1 MVVAEKE
8 DVLEKIGWPS
18 IGADMGAPGQN
29 MVAISRYT
37 GGNFSASVSGDAR
50 EHMLALSRQRCD
62 AADIMAVHVRG
73 CPRPGEPA

>member
-1 MVVAEKE
+1 MVVAENE
-8 DVLEKIGWPS
+8 DVFEKIGWSS
-18 IGADMGAPGQN
+18 IGADIVAPGQI

-50 EHMLALSRQRCD
+50 EHMLALSRRCCD
-62 AADIMAVHVRG
+62 AADIMAVDVRG